1 MVSGIGFAIAI
12 PLGLFFLG
20 GLWLDD
26 RMGTRP
32 LFMLVG
38 ILVGLI
44 AAGATIAQLLSFR
57 RGGESRVAKRRLRRG
72 LSHEGA
78 ERSSDNAKEG

>member
-57 RGGESRVAKRRLRRG
+57 RGGEGRSARRRLRRG
-72 LSHEGA
+72 PRHEGT
-78 ERSSDNAKEG
+78 ERSSDDVKEG